1 MTYLLGIDLGSS
13 SIKAALLDVR
23 SGASGGTAFY
33 PKAEQHILAPEPGF
47 AEQDPHEWYRNLCRA
62 VRELLAVR
70 GVSGDQIGAVGISYQ
85 MHGLVCVDGARQVL
99 RPAIIWCDSRAIP
112 YGQKALE
119 GIGFDRCMTHMLN
132 SPGNFTAAKLAW
144 VKANEPDLFSRI
156 ETILLPGDWLAMML
170 TGEAA
175 TTVSGLS
182 EGVFWDFLAEAPSRQ
197 VLEWFGFAESLLA
210 PIVPTFGI
218 QGELTA
224 RAADDL
230 GLRKGTPVA
239 YRAGDQPNN
248 AFSLNVLA
256 PGEIAATAGTSG
268 VVYGVT
274 DARQYDPESRVNSFA
289 HVNHRADRPR
299 IGVLLCING
308 TGILNAWTRRML
320 GIPDYGEMNRLAH
333 TADVGSGGIVVLPF
347 GNGAERML
355 GNRNPGARII
365 GIDFNRHGRPEICRA
380 VQEGVAFSLVYG
392 MEMMRSV
399 GLDLKTI
406 RAAHAN
412 MFLSDIFCD
421 ILAGA
426 GGAKIELY
434 ETDGALGAAR
444 GAGIGAG
451 IYFSFEEAFAGLS
464 KRREVMPRPE
474 IYAEAYGKW
483 RQTMEKTV
491 FENYSER
498 NK

>member
-13 SIKAALLDVR
+13 SIKTALLDARTGV
-23 SGASGGTAFY
+23 SGGTAFY
-33 PKAEQHILAPEPGF
+33 PKAEQPILAPAPEF
-47 AEQDPHEWYRNLCRA
+47 AEQDPYEWYRNLCLA
-62 VRELLAVR
+62 VRELLAVQ
-70 GVSGDQIGAVGISYQ
+70 GVTGDQIAAVGISYQ
-85 MHGLVCVDGARQVL
+85 MHGLVCIDDAHQVL
-99 RPAIIWCDSRAIP
+99 RPAIIWCDSRAIS
-112 YGQKALE
+112 YGQNALE
-119 GIGFDRCMTHMLN
+119 GIGFDQCMTHMLN

-144 VKANEPDLFSRI
+144 VKANEPDIFSRI
-156 ETILLPGDWLAMML
+156 DTVLLPGDWLAMML

-182 EGVFWDFLAEAPSRQ
+182 EGILWDFLAEAPSRL
-197 VLEWFGFAESLLA
+197 VLDWFGFSESLLA
-210 PIVPTFGI
+210 PIVPAFGM
-218 QGELTA
+218 QGKLTA
-224 RAADDL
+224 RAADDI

-248 AFSLNVLA
+248 AFSLNVMA

-274 DARQYDPESRVNSFA
+274 NARQYDPESRVNSFA
-289 HVNHRADRPR
+289 HVNHRADQPR

-320 GIPDYGEMNRLAH
+320 GISDYGEMNNLAAS
-333 TADVGSGGIVVLPF
+333 TDVGSGGVMVLPF

-355 GNRNPGARII
+355 GNRNPGAHII
-365 GIDFNRHGRPEICRA
+365 GIDFNRHGRPELCRA
-380 VQEGVAFSLVYG
+380 VQEGIAFSFVYG

-399 GLDLKTI
+399 GLDLTTI

-412 MFLSDIFCD
+412 MFLSDLFCD

-426 GGAKIELY
+426 GNAKIELY

-451 IYFSFEEAFAGLS
+451 IYSSFEDAFAVLS
-464 KRREVMPRPE
+464 KRKEIMPRPE
-474 IYAEAYGKW
+474 IYTEAYGEW
-483 RQTMEKTV
+483 RQTLEKTV
-491 FENYSER
+491 FKNV
-498 NK
+498 

>member
-13 SIKAALLDVR
+13 SIKAALLDAR
-23 SGASGGTAFY
+23 TGASGGTAFY
-33 PKAEQHILAPEPGF
+33 PKDEQPILAPATGF
-47 AEQDPHEWYRNLCRA
+47 AEQNPHEWYRNACLA

-70 GVSGDQIGAVGISYQ
+70 GISGDEIKAVGISYQ
-85 MHGLVCVDGARQVL
+85 MHGLVCVDSAQQVL

-112 YGQKALE
+112 YGQNALK
-119 GIGFDRCMTHMLN
+119 GIGFDQCMTHMLN

-144 VKANEPDLFSRI
+144 VKENEPDLFSRI
-156 ETILLPGDWLAMML
+156 ETVLLPGDWLAMVL

-182 EGVFWDFLAEAPSRQ
+182 EGVFWDFLAEATSRQ
-197 VLEWFGFAESLLA
+197 VLDWFGFDEGLLA

-256 PGEIAATAGTSG
+256 PGEVAATAGTSG

-274 DARQYDPESRVNSFA
+274 DARRYDPEGRVNSFA

-320 GIPDYGEMNRLAH
+320 GVSDYGEMNSLAT
-333 TADVGSGGIVVLPF
+333 TADVGSGGVMILPF

-355 GNRNPGARII
+355 GNRNPGAHII

-380 VQEGVAFSLVYG
+380 IQEGIAFSLVYG

-399 GLDLKTI
+399 GLDLTTI
-406 RAAHAN
+406 RAARAN
-412 MFLSDIFCD
+412 MFLSDMFCD
-421 ILAGA
+421 ILAGT
-426 GGAKIELY
+426 GGARIELY
-434 ETDGALGAAR
+434 ETDGAIGAAR

-451 IYFSFEEAFAGLS
+451 IYSSFEDAFAGLS
-464 KRREVMPRPE
+464 RFREIKPRQE
-474 IYAEAYGKW
+474 IYAEAYGRW

-491 FENYSER
+491 FENV
-498 NK
+498 

>member
-13 SIKAALLDVR
+13 SIKVALLDAR
-23 SGASGGTAFY
+23 TGAPGGTTLY
-33 PKAEQHILAPEPGF
+33 PESEQPIIAPAPGF
-47 AEQDPHEWYRNLCRA
+47 AEQDPHEWYRNVCRA
-62 VRELLAVR
+62 VREVLALQ
-70 GVSGDQIGAVGISYQ
+70 GVSGNEIAAVGISYQ

-99 RPAIIWCDSRAIP
+99 RPAIIWCDSRAVP

-119 GIGFDRCMTHMLN
+119 GIGFDRCMTRMLN

-144 VKANEPDLFSRI
+144 VKENEPDIFSRI
-156 ETILLPGDWLAMML
+156 ETVLLPGDWLAMML
-170 TGEAA
+170 TGEVA

-182 EGVFWDFLAEAPSRQ
+182 EGVFWDFLAEALSRP
-197 VLEWFGFAESLLA
+197 VLDWFGFAEDLLP
-210 PIVPTFGI
+210 PIVPNFGI

-224 RAADDL
+224 GAAGDL

-248 AFSLNVLA
+248 AFSLNVLS

-274 DARQYDPESRVNSFA
+274 KDRRYDPESRVNSFA

-320 GIPDYGEMNRLAH
+320 GISDYGEMNRLAAA
-333 TADVGSGGIVVLPF
+333 ADVGSGGVMVLPF

-365 GIDFNRHGRPEICRA
+365 GIDLNRHGRPELCRA

-392 MEMMRSV
+392 MEIMRSV
-399 GLDLKTI
+399 GLDLTTI
-406 RAAHAN
+406 RAARAN
-412 MFLSDIFCD
+412 MFLSDVFCD

-426 GGAKIELY
+426 GDARIELY

-451 IYFSFEEAFAGLS
+451 IYPSFEDAFSALS
-464 KRREVMPRPE
+464 KSREVMPRPE
-474 IYAEAYGKW
+474 IYAESYGKW
-483 RQTMEKTV
+483 RETLEKTV
-491 FENYSER
+491 FENV
-498 NK
+498 

>member
-13 SIKAALLDVR
+13 SIKAALLDAR
-23 SGASGGTAFY
+23 TGAPGGTASY
-33 PKAEQHILAPEPGF
+33 PESEQPILAPEPGF
-47 AEQDPHEWYRNLCRA
+47 AEQDPHEWYRNVCRA
-62 VRELLAVR
+62 VRELLAVQ
-70 GVSGDQIGAVGISYQ
+70 GVAGDEIAAVGISYQ

-99 RPAIIWCDSRAIP
+99 RPAIIWCDSRAVP
-112 YGQKALE
+112 YGQNALE
-119 GIGFDRCMTHMLN
+119 GIGFDRCMTRMLN

-144 VKANEPDLFSRI
+144 VKANEPDIFAR
-156 ETILLPGDWLAMML
+156 TATVLLPGDWLAMML

-182 EGVFWDFLAEAPSRQ
+182 EGIFWDFLAEAPSRA
-197 VLEWFGFAESLLA
+197 VLDWFGFSEGLLA
-210 PIVPTFGI
+210 RIVPTFGI

-224 RAADDL
+224 RAAGDL

-274 DARQYDPESRVNSFA
+274 KDRCYDPESRVNSFA

-320 GIPDYGEMNRLAH
+320 GISDYGEMNRLAAA
-333 TADVGSGGIVVLPF
+333 ADVGSGGVIVLPF

-355 GNRNPGARII
+355 GNRNPGTHII
-365 GIDFNRHGRPEICRA
+365 GIDLNRHGRPELCRA
-380 VQEGVAFSLVYG
+380 VQEGIAFSLVYG
-392 MEMMRSV
+392 MEIMRSV
-399 GLDLKTI
+399 GLDLTTI
-406 RAAHAN
+406 RAARAN
-412 MFLSDIFCD
+412 MFLSDVFCD
-421 ILAGA
+421 ILAGS
-426 GGAKIELY
+426 GGARIELY

-451 IYFSFEEAFAGLS
+451 IYSSFEEAFAGLS
-464 KRREVMPRPE
+464 KRREVVPRPG
-474 IYAEAYGKW
+474 IYSEAYRKW
-483 RQTMEKTV
+483 RETLEKTV
-491 FENYSER
+491 FENV
-498 NK
+498 

>member
-1 MTYLLGIDLGSS
+1 
-13 SIKAALLDVR
+13 
-23 SGASGGTAFY
+23 
-33 PKAEQHILAPEPGF
+33 
-47 AEQDPHEWYRNLCRA
+47 
-62 VRELLAVR
+62 
-70 GVSGDQIGAVGISYQ
+70 
-85 MHGLVCVDGARQVL
+85 
-99 RPAIIWCDSRAIP
+99 
-112 YGQKALE
+112 
-119 GIGFDRCMTHMLN
+119 
-132 SPGNFTAAKLAW
+132 
-144 VKANEPDLFSRI
+144 
-156 ETILLPGDWLAMML
+156 MML

-182 EGVFWDFLAEAPSRQ
+182 EGVFWDFLAEAPSRL
-197 VLEWFGFAESLLA
+197 VLDWFGFSESILA

-218 QGELTA
+218 QGKLTA
-224 RAADDL
+224 LAAGDL

-289 HVNHRADRPR
+289 HVNHRADQPR

-320 GIPDYGEMNRLAH
+320 GISDYGEMNRLAAA
-333 TADVGSGGIVVLPF
+333 ADVGSGGVMVLPF

-365 GIDFNRHGRPEICRA
+365 GIDFNRHGRPELCRA
-380 VQEGVAFSLVYG
+380 VQEGIAFSLVYG
-392 MEMMRSV
+392 MDMMRSV
-399 GLDLKTI
+399 GLDLTTI

-412 MFLSDIFCD
+412 MFLSDLFCD

-426 GGAKIELY
+426 GNAKIELY

-444 GAGIGAG
+444 GAGIGVG
-451 IYFSFEEAFAGLS
+451 IYSSFEDAFAELS
-464 KRREVMPRPE
+464 KRREIMPRPE
-474 IYAEAYGKW
+474 IYTEAYGKW
-483 RQTMEKTV
+483 RQILEKTV
-491 FENYSER
+491 FENV
-498 NK
+498 

>member
-13 SIKAALLDVR
+13 SIKVALLDAR
-23 SGASGGTAFY
+23 TGAPVGTALY
-33 PKAEQHILAPEPGF
+33 PESEQPIIAPAPGF
-47 AEQDPHEWYRNLCRA
+47 AEQDPHEWYRNVCRA
-62 VRELLAVR
+62 VREVLALQ
-70 GVSGDQIGAVGISYQ
+70 GVSGNEIAAVGISYQ

-99 RPAIIWCDSRAIP
+99 RPAIIWCDSRAVP

-119 GIGFDRCMTHMLN
+119 GIGFDRCMTRMLN

-144 VKANEPDLFSRI
+144 VKENEPDIFSRI
-156 ETILLPGDWLAMML
+156 ETVLLPGDWLAMML
-170 TGEAA
+170 TGEVA

-182 EGVFWDFLAEAPSRQ
+182 EGVFWDFLAEALSRP
-197 VLEWFGFAESLLA
+197 VLDWFGFAENLLP
-210 PIVPTFGI
+210 PIVPNFGI

-224 RAADDL
+224 GAAGDL

-248 AFSLNVLA
+248 AFSLNVLS

-274 DARQYDPESRVNSFA
+274 KDRRYDPESRVNSFA

-320 GIPDYGEMNRLAH
+320 GISDYGEMNRLAAA
-333 TADVGSGGIVVLPF
+333 ADVGSGGVMVLPF

-365 GIDFNRHGRPEICRA
+365 GIDLNRHGRPELCRA

-392 MEMMRSV
+392 MEIMRSV
-399 GLDLKTI
+399 GLDLTTI
-406 RAAHAN
+406 RAARAN
-412 MFLSDIFCD
+412 MFLSDVFCD

-426 GGAKIELY
+426 GDARIELY

-451 IYFSFEEAFAGLS
+451 IYPSFEDAFSALS
-464 KRREVMPRPE
+464 KSREVMPRPE
-474 IYAEAYGKW
+474 IYAESYGKW
-483 RQTMEKTV
+483 RETLEKTV
-491 FENYSER
+491 FENV
-498 NK
+498 